1 MNKAYA
7 DIYGLPPAS
16 LLFQA
21 DISLTG
27 SRTVH
32 TAVASFNLNSLIAQ
46 DAMDIISERREEA
59 MDFRAA
65 AGADIASRGLMA
77 PDSAGRPGDTEG
89 LGRFS
94 VNKAS
99 EEPQKTCFIGHIR

>member
-7 DIYGLPPAS
+7 DIHGLPAGFPS
-16 LLFQA
+16 FPQQ
-21 DISLTG
+21 DQPSFPG
-27 SRTVH
+27 GYQQGYHPCGFRTIH

-46 DAMDIISERREEA
+46 DAMASISEPREEA

-77 PDSAGRPGDTEG
+77 ADSAGRPG
-89 LGRFS
+89 
-94 VNKAS
+94 
-99 EEPQKTCFIGHIR
+99 GHGGFRQVFG